1 MKYLPNVKLAIISPN
16 PERLG
21 KTFQEEIFVKPTL
34 KILKGY
40 TFSNIIKLVGWEEP
54 QNSSLNKSVNRT
66 NFAQRTLVGN
76 IR

>member
-21 KTFQEEIFVKPTL
+21 KTFQEEIFMKPTM

-40 TFSNIIKLVGWEEP
+40 TLSNHQAGRLSVTT
-54 QNSSLNKSVNRT
+54 NSLNESVNLLQKKCRKDP
-66 NFAQRTLVGN
+66 GG
-76 IR
+76 

>member
-21 KTFQEEIFVKPTL
+21 KTFQEEIFMKPTM

-40 TFSNIIKLVGWEEP
+40 TFSNCQAGRL
-54 QNSSLNKSVNRT
+54 SVT
-66 NFAQRTLVGN
+66 TKYP
-76 IR
+76 